1 MTAALMLDLGQ
12 GMVSRASRP
21 PGTKKGPLQAD
32 LFFVLAERPGFEPG
46 LPFQV
51 NTLSKRAP

>member
-1 MTAALMLDLGQ
+1 MAAALMLDLGQ

-32 LFFVLAERPGFEPG
+32 LFFCVSGETGIRTR
-46 LPFQV
+46 V
-51 NTLSKRAP
+51 TLLK